1 MPRFLRAMQTP
12 SKAWTRS
19 RVPST
24 TLTLTRM
31 VSPGAKS
38 GSGRPSVSCAICS
51 CSSSWMTFM
60 ATSLAV
66 RPGRLIRRPGSVID
80 TDMARP
86 EIRAPRLGGALRLAP
101 APGADA
107 LVMAGQQ
114 HVRHRSTLPLL
125 RAGELRVFQQ
135 LVGKAL
141 FAQRCRRADHAWQQP
156 HAGVDQRDR
165 GGLAARQHDV
175 AEADFFERSRLDDP
189 LIDPLEAAA

>member
-19 RVPST
+19 RLPST
-24 TLTLTRM
+24 TLMLTRM

-66 RPGRLIRRPGSVID
+66 RPGRLVRRPGPVID
-80 TDMARP
+80 TDMVRP
-86 EIRAPRLGGALRLAP
+86 EIRAPCSGRILRLAP
-101 APGADA
+101 PPGSDT

-114 HVRHRSTLPLL
+114 HVRHRTTLPLL
-125 RAGELRVFQQ
+125 WAGELRVFQQ
-135 LVGKAL
+135 LVGKTL
-141 FAQRCRRADHAWQQP
+141 FAQRCCRTDHAWQQP
-156 HAGVDQRDR
+156 HAGIDQGDR
-165 GGLAARQHDV
+165 GGLTARQHDV
-175 AEADFFERSRLDDP
+175 AEAYFFERSGLDDA
-189 LIDPLEAAA
+189 LIDPFEA